1 MIDNILKKIV
11 SFSSDHHANFSK
23 KMLRAIEYNN
33 DDLIVGTTTPV
44 LRRLAKDYE
53 SMELQDLEQ
62 LIKNQMH
69 EARMLALIIM
79 IKKFKTIPDTIF
91 NMYLDN
97 INYINNWDLIDVS
110 APWIPGVYCYN
121 NNKDNL
127 LIDFSTSE
135 DIWKKRIAKVSTW
148 HYIKKGSY
156 NLTLYLCKSLMSSE
170 NHLIQKACGWM
181 LRELGKRDKLLLIEF
196 LKEHKDKLPR
206 ITLSYATEKLKNQTL

>member
-11 SFSSDHHANFSK
+11 SFSSSDHASFSK
-23 KMLRAIEYNN
+23 KMLRTIEYNS
-33 DDLIVGTTTPV
+33 DDLIVGTTTPI

-53 SMELQDLEQ
+53 GIELQDLEQ
-62 LIKNQMH
+62 LLKNQMH

-79 IKKFKTIPDTIF
+79 TRKFKTIPDTIF

-97 INYINNWDLIDVS
+97 ISYINNWDLVDVS
-110 APWIPGVYCYN
+110 SPWIPGPYCYN
-121 NNKDNL
+121 NNKNSL
-127 LIDFSTSE
+127 LINLSTSKN
-135 DIWKKRIAKVSTW
+135 IWEQRIAIVSTW

-196 LKEHKDKLPR
+196 LKEHKDKLPK
-206 ITLSYATEKLKNQTL
+206 ITLSYATEKLKNQIL